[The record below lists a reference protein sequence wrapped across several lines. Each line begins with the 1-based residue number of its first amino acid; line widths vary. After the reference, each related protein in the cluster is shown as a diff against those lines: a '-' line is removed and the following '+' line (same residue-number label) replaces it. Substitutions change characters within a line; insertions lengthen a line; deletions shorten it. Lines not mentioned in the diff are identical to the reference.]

1 MRQLQATPNK
11 HIKYDD
17 NDSND
22 PRQRGSKCLDDRC
35 LVPRLESGCVD
46 SDPKVRRRMGPCDD
60 QRSPRAFTERLLPT
74 GIIDPDALPAKHP
87 DVREPA
93 SDQEQPPRCGTDIL
107 RRNTE
112 AADLRVCLLCG
123 RQPRRR
129 RILVLRRVPQVW
141 RGRRGSP
148 EDQNLPVRKQGERH
162 RSATEQLDPRN
173 RPTRDTVL

>member
-1 MRQLQATPNK
+1 MVCEVYGVRQLQATPNK

-35 LVPRLESGCVD
+35 LVPRLESGYMD
-46 SDPKVRRRMGPCDD
+46 SDPEIRRRMGPCDD
-60 QRSPRAFTERLLPT
+60 QRSACPFTEDLLST

-141 RGRRGSP
+141 
-148 EDQNLPVRKQGERH
+148 
-162 RSATEQLDPRN
+162 
-173 RPTRDTVL
+173 